1 LSNNFVISGDGSLCY
16 FYFLDYTFII
26 DYIKSK
32 LPSCHSALDA
42 EFVSKEINM
51 SLDSIALEAM
61 RKELLDKF
69 KEGKIISLIQTKKY
83 KIIIEIKPD
92 KVLNSN
98 DINIKRETFYFH
110 LSIDPSLSEIYFT
123 ESKKKQKTIS
133 SPFLNLLQNQL
144 RGGKI
149 LNIEHPNFDRILHFI
164 IKPYQKFGKLQNKI
178 LVIEFMGKHGN
189 MILLKEDKTIETAIK
204 LIDFNINRYR
214 EIMPGKLYIPPP
226 SQNKI
231 DPLNINREGFLNIFT
246 LSTENRDLTL
256 RKLIQNSFIGISPQS
271 VKEVILQAN
280 LSPEKNVSET
290 SGVDLKMLW
299 TSFNKIVTNIKNF
312 NFQPSLFLDPI
323 SKKIKAWSIIDSVQF
338 PKYHKRS
345 FNEANSCQES
355 LFTELEKEQE
365 TLSMQNKLDQIIRK
379 NMLKINNKIKDYQK
393 KLEEVKNCEKY
404 KISGEL
410 IKANLSG
417 IKRGDR
423 EITAIDYYSPR
434 QENITIPLNDKL
446 TPLENARLYFK
457 KYRKI
462 KDSFQIILEQSKNYK
477 LKLAQLTEFQKLY
490 EQESNSL
497 PNLLKIYNN
506 LRKLGWAKKT
516 AAPLKRLKKEKN
528 RLVST
533 KYISKEGWE
542 IYVGKNNLQNDF
554 LTFKLASGND
564 TWLHAKN
571 IQGSHIII
579 KNKGTKQSL
588 PLDTLIQAANL
599 AAYFS
604 KAKKDNKVLV
614 DYTLKKHV
622 KKPKNAKPGMVI
634 YSHEKG
640 LWIKVDPEEIRSMKK
655 VSQK

>member
-1 LSNNFVISGDGSLCY
+1 MVSRPCHP
-16 FYFLDYTFII
+16 LDYTSII
-26 DYIKSK
+26 DYIKVK
-32 LPSCHSALDA
+32 YI
-42 EFVSKEINM
+42 SKEINM
-51 SLDSIALEAM
+51 SLDSITLEAM

-69 KEGKIISLIQTKKY
+69 KEGKVISLIQTKKY
-83 KIIIEIKPD
+83 KIIIEVKPV
-92 KVLNSN
+92 KFLASN
-98 DINIKRETFYFH
+98 NINKKSETFYIH
-110 LSIDPSLSEIYFT
+110 ISLDPSLPEIYFT
-123 ESKKKQKTIS
+123 KLKNKQKTIS
-133 SPFLNLLQNQL
+133 SPFLTLLQNQL

-149 LNIEHPNFDRILHFI
+149 LDIEHPNFDRILHFI
-164 IKPYQKFGKLQNKI
+164 IRPYQKFGKLPNKI
-178 LVIEFMGKHGN
+178 LVVEFMGKHGN
-189 MILLKEDKTIETAIK
+189 MILLKEDKNKTIETAIK

-231 DPLNINREGFLNIFT
+231 EPLNINREVFFNIFNS
-246 LSTENRDLTL
+246 LSVENKNLNL
-256 RKLIQNSFIGISPQS
+256 WKLIQNSFIGISPQS
-271 VKEVILQAN
+271 AKEVVLQAN

-290 SGVDLKMLW
+290 SEVDLDMLW
-299 TSFNKIVTNIKNF
+299 TSFNKIVTNIKNY
-312 NFQPSLFLDPI
+312 NFQPALFLDPL

-338 PKYHKRS
+338 PKYHKRT
-345 FNEANSCQES
+345 FNEANSCLES
-355 LFTELEKEQE
+355 LFTELEKERE
-365 TLSMQNKLDQIIRK
+365 ILSMQNKLNQIIRK
-379 NMLKINNKIKDYQK
+379 NMLKINNKINDCQK

-404 KISGEL
+404 KINGEL
-410 IKANLSG
+410 IKANLPS
-417 IKRGDR
+417 IKRGDT
-423 EITAIDYYSPR
+423 EITTINYYSPL

-457 KYRKI
+457 KYRKT
-462 KDSFQIILEQSKNYK
+462 KGSFQIIFEQLKNHK
-477 LKLAQLTEFQKLY
+477 LKLAQLIELQKLY
-490 EQESNSL
+490 EQESDSL

-506 LRKLGWAKKT
+506 LTKLGWAKKIT
-516 AAPLKRLKKEKN
+516 APLKRPKKEKN
-528 RLVST
+528 KLVPV
-533 KYISKEGWE
+533 KYISKDGWE

-579 KNKGTKQSL
+579 KNKGSKQSL

-614 DYTLKKHV
+614 DYTLKKHL

-634 YSHEKG
+634 YSQEKS
-640 LWIKVDPEEIRSMKK
+640 LWIKIDSEEIRSMKK

>member
-1 LSNNFVISGDGSLCY
+1 
-16 FYFLDYTFII
+16 
-26 DYIKSK
+26 
-32 LPSCHSALDA
+32 
-42 EFVSKEINM
+42 M
-51 SLDSIALEAM
+51 SLDSITLEAM

-92 KVLNSN
+92 KVLSSN
-98 DINIKRETFYFH
+98 DIKNKRETFYIH
-110 LSIDPSLSEIYFT
+110 ISLDPSLPEIYFT
-123 ESKKKQKTIS
+123 ELENRQKTII
-133 SPFLNLLQNQL
+133 SPFLTLLQNQL

-149 LNIEHPNFDRILHFI
+149 LDIEHPNFDRILHFI
-164 IKPYQKFGKLQNKI
+164 IRPYQKFGKLQNKI
-178 LVIEFMGKHGN
+178 LVVEFMGKHGN

-231 DPLNINREGFLNIFT
+231 DPLNINRKGFFNIFNSP
-246 LSTENRDLTL
+246 STENEYLTL
-256 RKLIQNSFIGISPQS
+256 RKLIQDSFIGISPQS
-271 VKEVILQAN
+271 AKEVVLQAN
-280 LSPEKNVSET
+280 LSPDMNVSEA
-290 SGVDLKMLW
+290 SAADLEMIW
-299 TSFNKIVTNIKNF
+299 TSFNRIVNNIKNH
-312 NFQPSLFLDPI
+312 NFKPALFLNPL

-338 PKYHKRS
+338 PKYHKRT
-345 FNEANSCQES
+345 FNDANSCLES
-355 LFTELEKEQE
+355 LFIELEKERE
-365 TLSMQNKLDQIIRK
+365 ILSMQNKLDRIIRK
-379 NMLKINNKIKDYQK
+379 NMLKINNKINDCHK

-410 IKANLSG
+410 IKANLSS
-417 IKRGDR
+417 IKRGDG
-423 EITAIDYYSPR
+423 EITTINYYSPR

-446 TPLENARLYFK
+446 IPLENARLYFK
-457 KYRKI
+457 KYRKT
-462 KDSFQIILEQSKNYK
+462 KNSFQIIFEQLKNHQ
-477 LKLAQLTEFQKLY
+477 LKLAQLTELQKLY
-490 EQESNSL
+490 KQESNSL

-506 LRKLGWAKKT
+506 LTKLGWAKKAT
-516 AAPLKRLKKEKN
+516 APLKKTKKETN
-528 RLVST
+528 RLQPA

-579 KNKGTKQSL
+579 KNKGSKQSL
-588 PLDTLIQAANL
+588 PLGTLIQAANL

-622 KKPKNAKPGMVI
+622 KKPKNARPGMVI
-634 YSHEKG
+634 YSQEKS
-640 LWIKVDPEEIRSMKK
+640 LWIKIDSEEIRSTKK
-655 VSQK
+655 VSQKYF

>member
-1 LSNNFVISGDGSLCY
+1 
-16 FYFLDYTFII
+16 
-26 DYIKSK
+26 
-32 LPSCHSALDA
+32 
-42 EFVSKEINM
+42 M
-51 SLDSIALEAM
+51 SLDSITLEAM

-69 KEGKIISLIQTKKY
+69 KEGKVISLIQTKKY
-83 KIIIEIKPD
+83 KIIIEVKPV
-92 KVLNSN
+92 KILASN
-98 DINIKRETFYFH
+98 NINKKSETFYIH
-110 LSIDPSLSEIYFT
+110 ISIDPSLPEIYFT
-123 ESKKKQKTIS
+123 ELKNKQKTIS
-133 SPFLNLLQNQL
+133 SPFLTLLQNQL

-149 LNIEHPNFDRILHFI
+149 LDIEHPNFDRILHFV
-164 IKPYQKFGKLQNKI
+164 IKPYQKFGILPNKI
-178 LVIEFMGKHGN
+178 LVVEFMGKHGN
-189 MILLKEDKTIETAIK
+189 MILLKEDKNKTIETAIK

-231 DPLNINREGFLNIFT
+231 EPLNINREVFFNIFNS
-246 LSTENRDLTL
+246 LSVENKNLNL
-256 RKLIQNSFIGISPQS
+256 WKLIQNSFIGISPQS
-271 VKEVILQAN
+271 AKEVVLQAN
-280 LSPEKNVSET
+280 LSPEKKVSET
-290 SGVDLKMLW
+290 SGVDLDMLW
-299 TSFNKIVTNIKNF
+299 TSFNKIVTNIKNY
-312 NFQPSLFLDPI
+312 NFQPALFLDPL

-338 PKYHKRS
+338 PKYHKRT
-345 FNEANSCQES
+345 FNEANSCLES
-355 LFTELEKEQE
+355 LFTELEKERE
-365 TLSMQNKLDQIIRK
+365 ILSMQNKLNQIIRK
-379 NMLKINNKIKDYQK
+379 SMLKINNKINDCQK

-404 KISGEL
+404 KINGEL
-410 IKANLSG
+410 IKANLPS
-417 IKRGDR
+417 IKRGDT
-423 EITAIDYYSPR
+423 EITTINYYSPL

-457 KYRKI
+457 KYRKT
-462 KDSFQIILEQSKNYK
+462 KDSFQIIFEQLKNHK
-477 LKLAQLTEFQKLY
+477 LKLAQLIEPQKLY

-506 LRKLGWAKKT
+506 LTKLGWAKKIT
-516 AAPLKRLKKEKN
+516 APLKRPKKEKN
-528 RLVST
+528 KLLPV
-533 KYISKEGWE
+533 KYISKDGWE

-579 KNKGTKQSL
+579 KNKGSKQSL

-614 DYTLKKHV
+614 DYTLKKHL

-634 YSHEKG
+634 YSQEKS
-640 LWIKVDPEEIRSMKK
+640 LWIKIDSEEIRSMKK

>member
-1 LSNNFVISGDGSLCY
+1 
-16 FYFLDYTFII
+16 
-26 DYIKSK
+26 
-32 LPSCHSALDA
+32 
-42 EFVSKEINM
+42 M
-51 SLDSIALEAM
+51 SLDSITLAAM
-61 RKELLDKF
+61 REELLDKF

-92 KVLNSN
+92 KPLTSN
-98 DINIKRETFYFH
+98 DLNKKSEIFYIH
-110 LSIDPSLSEIYFT
+110 ISLDPSLPEIYFT
-123 ESKKKQKTIS
+123 ELENRQKTIS
-133 SPFLNLLQNQL
+133 SPFLTLLQNQL
-144 RGGKI
+144 KGGKI
-149 LNIEHPNFDRILHFI
+149 LDIEHPNFDRILHFI
-164 IKPYQKFGKLQNKI
+164 IRPYQKFGKLQNKT
-178 LVIEFMGKHGN
+178 LVVEFMGKHGN

-231 DPLNINREGFLNIFT
+231 NPLNINREGFFNIFNS
-246 LSTENRDLTL
+246 LSAENKDLTL
-256 RKLIQNSFIGISPQS
+256 RKLIQDSFIGISPQS
-271 VKEVILQAN
+271 AKEVVLQAN

-290 SGVDLKMLW
+290 SKADLEMLW
-299 TSFNKIVTNIKNF
+299 TSFNRIVTNIKNH
-312 NFQPSLFLDPI
+312 NFQPALFLDPL

-338 PKYHKRS
+338 PKYHKRT
-345 FNEANSCQES
+345 FNEANSCLES
-355 LFTELEKEQE
+355 FFTELEKERE
-365 TLSMQNKLDQIIRK
+365 ILSMQNKLDQIIRK
-379 NMLKINNKIKDYQK
+379 NMLKINNKISDCQK

-410 IKANLSG
+410 IKANLSS

-423 EITAIDYYSPR
+423 EITAINYYSPLL
-434 QENITIPLNDKL
+434 ENITIPLNEKL

-457 KYRKI
+457 KYRKT
-462 KDSFQIILEQSKNYK
+462 KDSFQIIFEQLKSHQ
-477 LKLAQLTEFQKLY
+477 LKLDQLTELQRLY
-490 EQESNSL
+490 EQQINSL
-497 PNLLKIYNN
+497 PNLLKTYNN
-506 LRKLGWAKKT
+506 LTKLGWAKKT
-516 AAPLKRLKKEKN
+516 TAPLKKPKKEKN
-528 RLVST
+528 RLVPT
-533 KYISKEGWE
+533 KYISKDGWE

-579 KNKGTKQSL
+579 KNKGSKQSL
-588 PLDTLIQAANL
+588 PLGTLIQAANL

-634 YSHEKG
+634 YSQEKS
-640 LWIKVDPEEIRSMKK
+640 LWIKIDSEEIRRMEK